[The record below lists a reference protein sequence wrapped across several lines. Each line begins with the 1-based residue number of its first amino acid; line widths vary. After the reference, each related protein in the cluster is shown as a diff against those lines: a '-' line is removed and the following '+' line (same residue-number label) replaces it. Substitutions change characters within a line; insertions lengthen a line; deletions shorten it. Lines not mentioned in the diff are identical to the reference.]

1 MNRLKELKKENKI
14 LRKQLDKVY
23 LTLYYQIDFYL
34 RLHDLTI
41 EQYRELTNQILLDF
55 KQWANEGK
63 DVWSTIGDP
72 KHYVEVKLIKY
83 GVESKYFIVTLLR
96 RNVPVIIGV
105 ICFLIIFLNTF
116 NMSNLIRA
124 EAYTFNLTN
133 IYILETLGSLLF
145 YLFLPLISYWTL
157 FKRDNKL
164 VVYAVTLFLVYTIS
178 KMYIYGLNE
187 TNKLVLYIPRVY
199 VYITLGLS
207 ILAKVIDRKKLWV

>member
-1 MNRLKELKKENKI
+1 MNRLKEIKRENKL

-23 LTLYYQIDFYL
+23 LTLYNQIDFYL

-55 KQWANEGK
+55 KQWASDGK

-72 KHYVEVKLIKY
+72 KQYVEVKLIKY
-83 GVESKYFIVTLLR
+83 GVESRRFIVTLLR

-105 ICFLIIFLNTF
+105 SCFMIILLNMF
-116 NMSNLIRA
+116 NMSNFIRA

-133 IYILETLGSLLF
+133 IYILETIGSLLF

-164 VVYAVTLFLVYTIS
+164 VVYAITLFLVYTIS

-187 TNKLVLYIPRVY
+187 TNKLVLYIPSVY

-207 ILAKVIDRKKLWV
+207 ILAKIIDRKKLWV

>member
-23 LTLYYQIDFYL
+23 LTLYNQIDFYL

-41 EQYRELTNQILLDF
+41 EQYRELTNQILIDF
-55 KQWANEGK
+55 KQWAKDGK

-83 GVESKYFIVTLLR
+83 GVESKRFIVTLLR

-105 ICFLIIFLNTF
+105 ICFLIILLNTF

-145 YLFLPLISYWTL
+145 YLLLPLISYWTL
-157 FKRDNKL
+157 FKRDNNL
-164 VVYAVTLFLVYTIS
+164 VVSAVILFLIYTIS

-187 TNKLVLYIPRVY
+187 TNKMVLYIPSIY